1 MQVFYIHPE
10 NPQPRLIEQVAD
22 LLRKDQLIIYPT
34 DTSYAFGC
42 RLGAKDALDKL
53 KQIRELDDKHQFTLL
68 CRDLSEIANYAA
80 VDNIQFKQLK
90 ALTPAPITFILNAT
104 KDVPKKLAHA
114 KKKTIGIRVPSNPI
128 AQALLEAMDEPIL
141 TSSLI
146 LPNRDD
152 ILDDPFEIEDL
163 LGNQIDGLINAGV
176 KTTKLTTIVDM
187 TGSQPEIIRQGA
199 ADVESLLR

>member
-22 LLRKDQLIIYPT
+22 MLRKDQLIIYPT

-104 KDVPKKLAHA
+104 KDVPKNWHMRRKKPSVFEYLA
-114 KKKTIGIRVPSNPI
+114 T
-128 AQALLEAMDEPIL
+128 
-141 TSSLI
+141 
-146 LPNRDD
+146 
-152 ILDDPFEIEDL
+152 
-163 LGNQIDGLINAGV
+163 
-176 KTTKLTTIVDM
+176 
-187 TGSQPEIIRQGA
+187 
-199 ADVESLLR
+199 LLRKRF

>member
-10 NPQPRLIEQVAD
+10 NPQPRLIEQVAE

-42 RLGAKDALDKL
+42 RLGAKDALEKL
-53 KQIRELDDKHQFTLL
+53 KRIRELDDKHQFTLL

-80 VDNIQFKQLK
+80 VDNVQFKQLK
-90 ALTPAPITFILNAT
+90 AHTPAPITFILNAT

-114 KKKTIGIRVPSNPI
+114 KKKTIGIRVPSNAI

-152 ILDDPFEIEDL
+152 ILDDPFEIEEL
-163 LGNQIDGLINAGV
+163 LGNQIDGLINAGI
-176 KTTKLTTIVDM
+176 KTTKLTTVVDM
-187 TGSQPEIIRQGA
+187 TSNQPEVIRQDA
-199 ADVESLLR
+199 ADVSSLL